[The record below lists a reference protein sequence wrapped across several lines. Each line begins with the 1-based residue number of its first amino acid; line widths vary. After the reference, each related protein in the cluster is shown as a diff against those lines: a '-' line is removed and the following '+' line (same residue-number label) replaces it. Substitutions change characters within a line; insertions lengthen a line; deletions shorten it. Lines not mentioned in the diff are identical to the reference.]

1 MKLIEKACP
10 KCGANLEF
18 EPGAKEV
25 KCSYCNK
32 EFIIDGNENNN
43 MGKETSPDDIQ
54 LVSKL
59 GKGVTIM
66 AIVIIFAIVF
76 FIIGSVAFGMFNK
89 DSIINKSDNWFS
101 NFNNNYDDGVLKSV
115 KDISVE
121 DQKRI

>member
-101 NFNNNYDDGVLKSV
+101 NFNNNYDDGVLK
-115 KDISVE
+115 
-121 DQKRI
+121 